1 MSLLPKEP
9 KKQDSKFFGLE
20 NASPTFQ
27 KIITK
32 YRQKRKDLNE
42 KPKSIL
48 AFVEKARYL
57 AENRETEDE
66 YMMKELKHDRKFTQN
81 IVYLYG
87 QRAENHYNEIN
98 NQKEYKPK
106 VNKNYF
112 FTPKEIQRLKTE
124 KNKPKIKTNSLPLLT
139 DFIFKKGKSVFSPD
153 TLMKTNSTFGKG
165 KKSINS
171 SKNSTGMLGFFNT
184 TSNIRNIKTEENKK
198 KTGIKKISISKF
210 LNTDCSKYKE
220 RKNNLFYYNTKTEV
234 FRDQIEDID
243 NNRKRK
249 RKNKTNSEFNFNR
262 IIYMDRLMQYKDYF
276 TKTKNEFK
284 KHFTSNDY
292 GCNHSKLEYEY
303 LKKKYFN
310 NF

>member
-27 KIITK
+27 RIITK

-48 AFVEKARYL
+48 AFVEKARFL

-106 VNKNYF
+106 VNKDYF

-124 KNKPKIKTNSLPLLT
+124 KIKIRRYKIGNLIGQGSYGKVYEALDEERGQLIAVKVIDKKRLNS
-139 DFIFKKGKSVFSPD
+139 FSS
-153 TLMKTNSTFGKG
+153 NS
-165 KKSINS
+165 NS
-171 SKNSTGMLGFFNT
+171 S
-184 TSNIRNIKTEENKK
+184 
-198 KTGIKKISISKF
+198 ISS
-210 LNTDCSKYKE
+210 
-220 RKNNLFYYNTKTEV
+220 
-234 FRDQIEDID
+234 IE
-243 NNRKRK
+243 
-249 RKNKTNSEFNFNR
+249 SE
-262 IIYMDRLMQYKDYF
+262 IEIL
-276 TKTKNEFK
+276 
-284 KHFTSNDY
+284 
-292 GCNHSKLEYEY
+292 SKLNHKNIIKYYGSLQSKNHLKIFLEYCEGGSIAKMLLNYKSFTENIIRKYTKEMLEGLEY
-303 LKKKYFN
+303 LHAHSIIHRDIKGANILVDRNGICKLSDFGGAKIIKEEMELSRNYSMKGTPN
-310 NF
+310 

>member
-112 FTPKEIQRLKTE
+112 FTPKEIQR
-124 KNKPKIKTNSLPLLT
+124 
-139 DFIFKKGKSVFSPD
+139 
-153 TLMKTNSTFGKG
+153 
-165 KKSINS
+165 
-171 SKNSTGMLGFFNT
+171 
-184 TSNIRNIKTEENKK
+184 
-198 KTGIKKISISKF
+198 
-210 LNTDCSKYKE
+210 
-220 RKNNLFYYNTKTEV
+220 
-234 FRDQIEDID
+234 
-243 NNRKRK
+243 
-249 RKNKTNSEFNFNR
+249 
-262 IIYMDRLMQYKDYF
+262 
-276 TKTKNEFK
+276 
-284 KHFTSNDY
+284 
-292 GCNHSKLEYEY
+292 
-303 LKKKYFN
+303 
-310 NF
+310 